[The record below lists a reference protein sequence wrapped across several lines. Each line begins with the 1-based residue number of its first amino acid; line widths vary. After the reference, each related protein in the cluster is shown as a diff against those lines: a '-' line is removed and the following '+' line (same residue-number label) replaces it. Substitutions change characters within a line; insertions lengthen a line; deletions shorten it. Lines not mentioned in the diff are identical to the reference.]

1 MGYYW
6 QKISNNKKLAS
17 GTLAA
22 VLILIGAVVIMQHS
36 ERTKNANW
44 QEVKSIYSPIAA
56 VFNQVV
62 VGAKAAM
69 EIDPGTGEVGFGL
82 LDGQERRPQIF
93 TKMKGGSFGSPLSE
107 GNKIKWFDVLPAVDV
122 ELHIFDGH
130 LKEFIYI
137 KEPSAAHS
145 FEFDLTKDFV
155 ASEGIE
161 LRDNGGMTIT
171 TVDKKTGKEL
181 LTFDYPIATD
191 ARGKKIPYHYRL
203 VGEKTLVMEAHDP
216 RLLQDIKYPL
226 VLDPPMTVREYDEIL
241 VKIGQNGDEPGN
253 AKDGDIVTVKPMG
266 WPWGK
271 MEYRDYVIVRV
282 PKMTQ
287 KEREIFDKR
296 FQSIGSQERVQVM
309 ENHQPP
315 PQSQTEHL
323 DGAYMRGLDYAALIK
338 DERVKIIKKNKDGLE
353 EETTKNELMKII
365 RDRSK
370 DNPIIDATE
379 LNLNEI
385 IKQKEFALMYDKIKK
400 GELKLALA
408 ELPADE
414 SVLAKDTRLA
424 KRLEEKKS
432 WLARVWDKLVKPAR
446 AATNTYSIG
455 TSSRDYSTIQAW
467 EDARDGGTDIEKGE
481 CYNDSTFTAGVTI
494 DGTTG
499 DADSYMWLTV
509 ASGNRHSG
517 TAGTGVKVDMSS
529 TGAVITTGDD
539 YTIVEWLE
547 ITGFGSSYAH
557 DVGFWVDSASN
568 TIRNNIIHDE
578 VADNRGQGV
587 YLRASGSVV
596 YNNIIYGGDIASS
609 FNLGGIYFT
618 YSWGSVYN
626 NTIYEITGPGIAV
639 EGGYTISVKN
649 NIVSSA
655 ANCYI
660 AYSGGSFGTD
670 SDSDYNI
677 ASDTTAPGSHS
688 VQNATSYADYYSVI
702 TNDAEDLHLKSGSI
716 AINAGADL
724 SAIFTTDIDGQ
735 TRPTG
740 ASTWDIGADEVAS
753 SFVVSAIS
761 DTPDPTNPNRSVSF
775 IVDWA
780 GEGPVKV
787 KICKTDSLTAQNC
800 DGGFWA
806 SSTDFTLND
815 PVVVT
820 YDVVAEDAGQTRDY
834 AVFVCDSTGD
844 CTTGTT
850 GSFSVNTISTV
861 PNIKVRG
868 GLRVR

>member
-1 MGYYW
+1 MGHYW

-22 VLILIGAVVIMQHS
+22 VLILIGAVVVMQHFY
-36 ERTKNANW
+36 RTKNPNW
-44 QEVKSIYSPIAA
+44 QEARSNYSPIAA

-62 VGAKAAM
+62 VGAKAAL

-137 KEPSAAHS
+137 KESSAAHS
-145 FEFDLTKDFV
+145 FEFDLAKDFS

-161 LRDNGGMTIT
+161 LRDDGGMTIT
-171 TVDKKTGKEL
+171 IMDKKTDKEL

-216 RLLQDIKYPL
+216 NLLQDIKYPL
-226 VLDPPMTVREYDEIL
+226 ILDPPMTVREYDEMLI
-241 VKIGQNGDEPGN
+241 KIGQNGNEAGN
-253 AKDGDIVTVKPMG
+253 AKDGDIVAVKPMG

-287 KEREIFDKR
+287 KEREGFNKR
-296 FQSIGSQERVQVM
+296 FQSISAQEYAQAM
-309 ENHQPP
+309 ENHEPP
-315 PQSQTEHL
+315 PQSQTEQI
-323 DGAYMRGLDYAALIK
+323 DGAYFYGLDYVSLIN
-338 DERVKIIKKNKDGLE
+338 DSRVKAFKRNQDGTEKETAKNNLLE
-353 EETTKNELMKII
+353 II

-455 TSSRDYSTIQAW
+455 TSARDYSTIQAW
-467 EDARDGGTDIEKGE
+467 EDARDAGTDIEKGE

-509 ASGNRHSG
+509 ASGNRHNG
-517 TAGTGVKVDMSS
+517 TAGTGVKVDMSG
-529 TGAVITTGDD
+529 TGSVIITGDD
-539 YTIVEWLE
+539 YTIVEGLE
-547 ITGFGSSYAH
+547 ITDFGSSYAH
-557 DVGFWVDSASN
+557 SVGAWIDSAN
-568 TIRNNIIHDE
+568 NIIRNNIIHDE
-578 VADNRGQGV
+578 VADNRGQGI
-587 YLRASGSVV
+587 YIRASGSVI
-596 YNNIIYGGDIASS
+596 YNNIIYGGDMAGA
-609 FNLGGIYFT
+609 FNYGGIYFT

-626 NTIYEITGPGIAV
+626 NTIYEITGNGIVV
-639 EGGYTISVKN
+639 EGGYTLGVKN

-655 ANCYI
+655 ATCYGTS
-660 AYSGGSFGTD
+660 SGGSFGTD
-670 SDSDYNI
+670 SVSDYNI

-688 VQNATSYADYYSVI
+688 VQSATSYADYYSSV
-702 TNDAEDLHLKSGSI
+702 TNDAENLHLKAGAI
-716 AINAGADL
+716 AINAGDDL
-724 SAIFTTDIDGQ
+724 SAIFTTDIDAQ

-740 ASTWDIGADEVAS
+740 AGTWDIGADEIMAAEPAAV
-753 SFVVSAIS
+753 
-761 DTPDPTNPNRSVSF
+761 PTIRLKSGT
-775 IVDWA
+775 I
-780 GEGPVKV
+780 KV
-787 KICKTDSLTAQNC
+787 K
-800 DGGFWA
+800 GG
-806 SSTDFTLND
+806 TMKI
-815 PVVVT
+815 
-820 YDVVAEDAGQTRDY
+820 R
-834 AVFVCDSTGD
+834 
-844 CTTGTT
+844 
-850 GSFSVNTISTV
+850 
-861 PNIKVRG
+861 
-868 GLRVR
+868 